1 MKSKKRANPVI
12 FGKKAIDALFSELR
26 AKNELA
32 FIPFLVLGDPDE
44 ERSFALLEACVKG
57 GADMIE
63 VGIPY
68 SEPLADGPVIQRADL
83 RALSAGIDVERA
95 LGVLRKFKEKHE
107 IPVGLLVYYN
117 LIHARGFDSFYKLA
131 KYSGIDA
138 VLAADAPVEE
148 SSELLEMAEKYGLAQ
163 VFLAPPTT
171 TEKRLEKILDAV
183 SGYLYIVAVVGV
195 TGAREEVQRQTV
207 RLIEWI
213 KSKTDIPLC
222 VGFGISKPEH
232 VKELAES
239 GADGAIVGSAMIKV
253 LEEHLQAGDEAELVE
268 NYVKKMKAATR
279 SRHRTVDSDH

>member
-1 MKSKKRANPVI
+1 MNSKKRANPVI

-44 ERSFALLEACVKG
+44 ERSLALLEACVKG

-68 SEPLADGPVIQRADL
+68 SEPLADGTVIQRADL
-83 RALSAGIDVERA
+83 RALSAGIDVEGA
-95 LGVLRKFKEKHE
+95 LGILRKFKEKHK

-131 KYSGIDA
+131 KDSGIDA

-148 SSELLEMAEKYGLAQ
+148 SGELLEMAEKYGLAQ
-163 VFLAPPTT
+163 VFLTPPTT

-183 SGYLYIVAVVGV
+183 SGYLYIVAVVGI
-195 TGAREEVQRQTV
+195 TGVRQEVQRQTV
-207 RLIEWI
+207 KLIEWI

-253 LEEHLQAGDEAELVE
+253 LEEHLDAGDEAEAVE
-268 NYVKKMKAATR
+268 QFVKSMKRAKG
-279 SRHRTVDSDH
+279 